1 MATEMT
7 TTTQTPSAAA
17 VPTIWGSDQPAAVV
31 TRATAVAQ
39 TLADVIRRQGLT
51 TSISGRDHVRVEGW
65 TLLGSMLGVFPICA
79 WSRKLEDGWEAR
91 VEVRTA
97 GGHLIGAAE
106 AQCTRQERSWATR
119 DDFALRSMAQT
130 RATSKAMRLPLGFV
144 MSLAGFDPTPA
155 EEMEGIAPSGGIP
168 RTPPTMTVEAPVRR
182 GRGRP
187 PKVVGA
193 APAPA
198 AAPNGRAITDK
209 QRKRL
214 FAISYGAKKSNEQI
228 AEYLAEAHGITS
240 TADITT
246 DIYDEICMWAER
258 MSAVPTEEEAM
269 IGDE

>member
-7 TTTQTPSAAA
+7 T

-39 TLADVIRRQGLT
+39 TLADVIRRQQLT

-119 DDFALRSMAQT
+119 RS
-130 RATSKAMRLPLGFV
+130 
-144 MSLAGFDPTPA
+144 
-155 EEMEGIAPSGGIP
+155 EE
-168 RTPPTMTVEAPVRR
+168 RR
-182 GRGRP
+182 
-187 PKVVGA
+187 VG
-193 APAPA
+193 
-198 AAPNGRAITDK
+198 
-209 QRKRL
+209 
-214 FAISYGAKKSNEQI
+214 
-228 AEYLAEAHGITS
+228 
-240 TADITT
+240 
-246 DIYDEICMWAER
+246 
-258 MSAVPTEEEAM
+258 
-269 IGDE
+269 